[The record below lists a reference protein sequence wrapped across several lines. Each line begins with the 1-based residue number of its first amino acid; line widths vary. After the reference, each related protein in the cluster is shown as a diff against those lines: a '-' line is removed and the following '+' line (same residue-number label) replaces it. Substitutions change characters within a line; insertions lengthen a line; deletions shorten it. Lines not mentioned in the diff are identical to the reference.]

1 MKIGVVG
8 LGYWGPNYIRS
19 LLELSQE
26 VTAFDIDKDR
36 LEEVHRKFP
45 AMEAAA
51 SWKAIL
57 DDCGIAAVII
67 ATPLKTHSQL
77 IFQAVSAG
85 KHILVEKAMC
95 YSVDEAEEI
104 VKRVDGQVLMVG
116 HITCFSPGIK
126 KVKSLLDQKIAGEIR
141 SMSFFRTHM
150 GPIYPEVDV
159 LREVG
164 CHDVSIALWLKG
176 EMPISVTATGLD
188 FLGEGNI
195 DYGNIIIRWRD
206 GALANITTG
215 WCFVDRR
222 REFIIAGNSG
232 SIRYNCGAAGETVEY
247 IDTKEDLQRL
257 QDQRNSKYSNKV
269 VKSIAHPLDSGE
281 PLKAQIKEFIAC
293 IEGKNKPLTDA
304 KFGCDVVKVVCAAYE
319 SARESA
325 GFSRRFKQL

>member
-1 MKIGVVG
+1 VVG
-8 LGYWGPNYIRS
+8 LGYWGPNYIRN

-45 AMEAAA
+45 AMEAAD
-51 SWKAIL
+51 SWNAIL
-57 DDCGIAAVII
+57 EDYRVAGVII
-67 ATPLKTHSQL
+67 ATPLKTHFQL
-77 IFQAVSAG
+77 IYQAVSAG

-95 YSVDEAEEI
+95 YSIDEAEEI

-126 KVKSLLDQKIAGEIR
+126 KVKSLLEQKIAGEIK
-141 SMSFFRTHM
+141 SMIFFRTHM

-176 EMPISVTATGLD
+176 ETPISVIATGSD
-188 FLGEGNI
+188 FLGKGNI
-195 DYGNIIIRWRD
+195 DHGNIIIRWQD

-215 WCFVDRR
+215 WCFADRR
-222 REFIIAGNSG
+222 REFIVAGNYG

-257 QDQRNSKYSNKV
+257 KDKKNSKYSNKE
-269 VKSIAHPLDSGE
+269 VKSVPYKLDSGE
-281 PLKAQIKEFIAC
+281 PLKAQINEFLAC
-293 IEGKNKPLTDA
+293 IKGKSQPLTDA
-304 KFGCDVVKVVCAAYE
+304 KFGRDVVKVVCAAYE
-319 SARESA
+319 SAKRNS
-325 GFSRRFKQL
+325 QL